1 MQHNVNFKILLRS
14 FNTLVHVSA
23 FWFPYIKSLT
33 SGVLVERDGP
43 TEVLVLDAATCWTSG
58 SAVDVTLGSPEVTE

>member
-23 FWFPYIKSLT
+23 FWFPYIKSFT
-33 SGVLVERDGP
+33 SGVLVECDGP
-43 TEVLVLDAATCWTSG
+43 TEVLVLDAATC
-58 SAVDVTLGSPEVTE
+58 